1 MRALPPLLVSLLS
14 ASASTLSPPP
24 PLLCATYALN
34 KPYGCLSQ
42 FVTNASRKKKSHKL
56 LSDLPRVASL
66 GHSSQLMA
74 VGRLDL
80 HTEGL
85 LLLTTSG
92 SFSRAVTY
100 GFGPGRERVSKEY
113 WCQVDG
119 VIDDVALAK
128 LSSGVVI
135 GEGDKAYTTR
145 PGRARRVGD
154 DEAKERV
161 GERRQS
167 GAKSIRGE
175 AHGPTSWLS
184 LEINEGKNRQVRR
197 MTAAVGFPTLRLVR
211 VRIGGVELDAA
222 LRDSGSVREI
232 KEEEVWDLYV

>member
-1 MRALPPLLVSLLS
+1 MIRRGKIATTRAGY
-14 ASASTLSPPP
+14 ST
-24 PLLCATYALN
+24 ALTMSEHN
-34 KPYGCLSQ
+34 VQRSVARRGGQ
-42 FVTNASRKKKSHKL
+42 L

-161 GERRQS
+161 GERQS

-211 VRIGGVELDAA
+211 VRIGGVELDGA
-222 LRDSGSVREI
+222 LCDSGSVREI
-232 KEEEVWDLYV
+232 KEEEVWDDDIM